1 LHQNPESAGGD
12 DAVRLRQSNTAK
24 PKTRNWRP
32 AVLFEFDPS
41 AIRAELKTEGDHW
54 VVAIEM
60 GTGRWDHKET
70 SWSYVPVSRDEIRDA
85 IGDDGATH
93 DEEVIAYLELSLRRA
108 GWRAARQGRT
118 VASPVLEVWDLSPAS
133 DYVKPYNL
141 IHRHKDSPGSQ
152 D

>member
-1 LHQNPESAGGD
+1 
-12 DAVRLRQSNTAK
+12 
-24 PKTRNWRP
+24 
-32 AVLFEFDPS
+32 VLFEFDPS

-54 VVAIEM
+54 VVAIET

-70 SWSYVPVSRDEIRDA
+70 SWRYVPVSGDEIRNA

-118 VASPVLEVWDLSPAS
+118 VTPPVLEVWDLSPAS
-133 DYVKPYNL
+133 EYVRPYHL
-141 IHRHKDSPGSQ
+141 FHRHQDSPGSQ

>member
-1 LHQNPESAGGD
+1 M
-12 DAVRLRQSNTAK
+12 
-24 PKTRNWRP
+24 
-32 AVLFEFDPS
+32 LFEFDPS

-60 GTGRWDHKET
+60 GTGRWGHAET
-70 SWSYVPVSRDEIRDA
+70 SWRDQRISGDEVRDA
-85 IGDDGATH
+85 IGDDRVSH
-93 DEEVIAYLELSLRRA
+93 SEDVIAYVETSLRRA

-133 DYVKPYNL
+133 EYVKPYHL
-141 IHRHKDSPGSQ
+141 FHRRHGSADTQ